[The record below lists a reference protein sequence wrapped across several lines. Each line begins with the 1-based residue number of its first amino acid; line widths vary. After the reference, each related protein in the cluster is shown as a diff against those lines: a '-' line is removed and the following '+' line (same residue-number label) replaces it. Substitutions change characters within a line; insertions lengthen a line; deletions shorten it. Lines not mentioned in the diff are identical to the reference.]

1 MGLGLYVLVALLWGV
16 VESRSRQ
23 VLRDRI
29 RDEGIFYASHLESEL
44 NFRMVSLRRMIH
56 RWQMRGGTP
65 RDEFMADAESY
76 VKDFAGFRALAW
88 VDKGFIIRWAI
99 PREWEGEVANRYLA
113 FDSHRRLTLE
123 KARDRRAMAM
133 TPPLDLVWGGG
144 RGFLMAFPLEARGAF
159 DGFILAVVRY
169 DDWLGKLFEVNDNHM
184 VPGHILARVL
194 VDGVPVYRQEGWED
208 LGDPAWGAEEPLD
221 FEGYRFVVQV
231 RPTPSFFEAHRSAV
245 PRVVGLSGALM
256 ATLMALIVLLLQ
268 NLFSSEQHLHKAKVA
283 LEEEIRH
290 KEEAQKTLQ
299 GTLSRLDLATQA
311 GGIGVWS
318 CGRESH
324 FLSWND
330 QMYDLFGLPI
340 GSPLSCDGWLH
351 MINSEDR
358 AFLEAFLEGAA
369 RSGEAFQM
377 EVRVMTPEGIR
388 RHLGLAARM
397 ARSEPQGEG
406 TFIGVC
412 WDLTAL
418 KETELSLRRQGSAMK
433 FLAEVSSRCIDL
445 PLEELPGAIQSALGR
460 MGVLVGARR
469 AYVMGLGDYPGAAP
483 FVYEWCAE
491 DEPCDLRGF
500 PLEDLSSWVAVH
512 CREDR
517 AFAVDVASLPP
528 GEMRCHLEGR
538 GCGGL
543 LVVPMFYGEEPRGVV
558 GFESLLPW
566 KNLSDQD
573 GALFGLFAQI
583 VVNARR
589 RIQAEERI
597 RHLATH
603 DFLTDLPKLPLAR
616 DRLTMALGAAR
627 RYRHRVAVMFI
638 DLDGFKAVND
648 TFGHDAGDEVLRHV
662 ARSLRSGL
670 RETDTAARVGGD
682 EFLLV
687 IPELQVPDYA
697 IIVAEKVL
705 RALKAPIPVPGGT
718 ARVGASIGIALYPD
732 HGSNDES
739 LIKAADDAMYRE
751 KFAKK
756 GGYQFATPLSSSGD
770 GEKGS
775 ERPPRGER

>member
-1 MGLGLYVLVALLWGV
+1 
-16 VESRSRQ
+16 
-23 VLRDRI
+23 
-29 RDEGIFYASHLESEL
+29 
-44 NFRMVSLRRMIH
+44 
-56 RWQMRGGTP
+56 
-65 RDEFMADAESY
+65 
-76 VKDFAGFRALAW
+76 
-88 VDKGFIIRWAI
+88 
-99 PREWEGEVANRYLA
+99 
-113 FDSHRRLTLE
+113 
-123 KARDRRAMAM
+123 
-133 TPPLDLVWGGG
+133 
-144 RGFLMAFPLEARGAF
+144 
-159 DGFILAVVRY
+159 
-169 DDWLGKLFEVNDNHM
+169 
-184 VPGHILARVL
+184 
-194 VDGVPVYRQEGWED
+194 
-208 LGDPAWGAEEPLD
+208 
-221 FEGYRFVVQV
+221 
-231 RPTPSFFEAHRSAV
+231 
-245 PRVVGLSGALM
+245 
-256 ATLMALIVLLLQ
+256 
-268 NLFSSEQHLHKAKVA
+268 
-283 LEEEIRH
+283 
-290 KEEAQKTLQ
+290 
-299 GTLSRLDLATQA
+299 
-311 GGIGVWS
+311 
-318 CGRESH
+318 
-324 FLSWND
+324 
-330 QMYDLFGLPI
+330 
-340 GSPLSCDGWLH
+340 
-351 MINSEDR
+351 
-358 AFLEAFLEGAA
+358 
-369 RSGEAFQM
+369 M

-397 ARSEPQGEG
+397 ARSEPQGDG

-418 KETELSLRRQGSAMK
+418 KETELSLRRQGSAMR

-483 FVYEWCAE
+483 FVYEWCAG

-687 IPELQVPDYA
+687 IPELQVPDHA

-739 LIKAADDAMYRE
+739 LIKAADDAMYRV
-751 KFAKK
+751 KFAGKNGYRFADDLAPS
-756 GGYQFATPLSSSGD
+756 GGGGSPTPA
-770 GEKGS
+770 
-775 ERPPRGER
+775 PPES